1 VVRNASRMGARHGK
15 GCVVMSDKTP
25 LQSALFVIDALD
37 RESQGLRR
45 YEYREFLEAIA
56 ADVNSKLD
64 CLDDEEAES
73 E

>member
-1 VVRNASRMGARHGK
+1 
-15 GCVVMSDKTP
+15 MSDKTP